1 MGIPPSKIE
10 TVIGIVKAYTTRVGE
25 GPFPTELNDEI
36 GEGMRKRGHEFGA
49 TTGRPR
55 RCGWLD
61 IPVLRYSHLINDY
74 SSINLTK
81 LDILSELDEIKI
93 GVEYRING
101 KAINYMPGTIDE
113 LSKVEVIYETMKG

>member
-1 MGIPPSKIE
+1 
-10 TVIGIVKAYTTRVGE
+10 
-25 GPFPTELNDEI
+25 LNDEI

-93 GVEYRING
+93 GVEYRMNG